1 MKEIF
6 TLFESNFPDLK
17 LLSRGKVREV
27 YDLGN
32 SLLFVASDRISAFDV
47 IMGEAVPGKGVFLN
61 KISKYWFENTKH
73 IINNHLITDDLS
85 KYPQNLMHY
94 SKELNGR
101 SMIVKKCKP
110 LPIEFVVRGYI
121 AGSGWKEY
129 QANSTICGVEI
140 PKGKLK
146 YSKLDNPIFTPATKA
161 ETGHDE
167 NIDFEKAADILGKER
182 AIYLRDIA
190 IKLYEFGRDTLA
202 KKGII
207 LADTKFEF
215 GEDENGEL
223 ILIDE
228 VMTPDSSRFW
238 NADSYKEGEEPHNFD
253 KQTLRDWLETQDWNK
268 EAPAPKVPEDIIG
281 KIISQYKLISEKIF
295 LN

>member
-1 MKEIF
+1 MKDVF
-6 TLFESNFPDLK
+6 ALYESNFPDLK
-17 LLSRGKVREV
+17 LLSKGKVREI
-27 YDLGN
+27 YDLGD

-61 KISKYWFENTKH
+61 NISKYWFENSHK
-73 IINNHLITDDLS
+73 IIKNHFITDDFS
-85 KYPQNLMHY
+85 KYPD
-94 SKELNGR
+94 ELQKYHRELIGR

-110 LPIEFVVRGYI
+110 LPVEFVVRGYI

-129 QANSTICGVEI
+129 QANSTICGVKLPE
-140 PKGKLK
+140 GKLK
-146 YSKLDNPIFTPATKA
+146 YSKIDNPIFTPATKA

-167 NIDFEKAADILGKER
+167 NIDFDRAADILGKER
-182 AIYLRDIA
+182 AEYLKKIS
-190 IKLYEFGRDTLA
+190 IQLYEFGRDTLA

-215 GEDENGEL
+215 GEDENGDI

-238 NADSYKEGEEPHNFD
+238 NSDIYKEGQEPDNFD
-253 KQTLRDWLETQDWNK
+253 KQTLRDWLETQDWDK
-268 EAPAPKVPEDIIG
+268 EPPAPKVPDEIIN

-295 LN
+295 N

>member
-1 MKEIF
+1 MKDVF
-6 TLFESNFPDLK
+6 ALYESNFPDLK
-17 LLSRGKVREV
+17 LLSKGKVREI
-27 YDLGN
+27 YDLGD

-61 KISKYWFENTKH
+61 NISKYWFENSHK
-73 IINNHLITDDLS
+73 IIKNHFITDDFS
-85 KYPQNLMHY
+85 KYP
-94 SKELNGR
+94 SELQKYHRELIGR

-110 LPIEFVVRGYI
+110 LPVEFVVRGYI

-129 QANSTICGVEI
+129 QANSTICGVKLPE
-140 PKGKLK
+140 GKLK
-146 YSKLDNPIFTPATKA
+146 YSKIDNPIFTPATKA

-167 NIDFEKAADILGKER
+167 NIDFDRAAEILGKER
-182 AIYLRDIA
+182 AEYLKKIS
-190 IKLYEFGRDTLA
+190 IQLYEFGRDTLA

-215 GEDENGEL
+215 GEDENGEI

-238 NADSYKEGEEPHNFD
+238 NSDTYKEGQEPHNFD
-253 KQTLRDWLETQDWNK
+253 KQTLRDWLETQDWDK
-268 EAPAPKVPEDIIG
+268 EPPAPKVPEEIIN

-295 LN
+295 N

>member
-1 MKEIF
+1 MKDVF
-6 TLFESNFPDLK
+6 ALYESNFPDLK
-17 LLSRGKVREV
+17 LLSKGKVREI
-27 YDLGN
+27 YDLGD

-61 KISKYWFENTKH
+61 NISKYWFENSHK
-73 IINNHLITDDLS
+73 IIKNHFITDDFS
-85 KYPQNLMHY
+85 KYPH
-94 SKELNGR
+94 ELQKYHRELIGR

-110 LPIEFVVRGYI
+110 LPVEFVVRGYI

-129 QANSTICGVEI
+129 QANSTICGVKLPE
-140 PKGKLK
+140 GKLK
-146 YSKLDNPIFTPATKA
+146 YSKIDNPIFTPATKA

-167 NIDFEKAADILGKER
+167 NIDFDRAADILGKER
-182 AIYLRDIA
+182 AEYLKKIS
-190 IKLYEFGRDTLA
+190 IQLYEFGRDTLA

-215 GEDENGEL
+215 GEDENGDI

-238 NADSYKEGEEPHNFD
+238 NYDTYKEGQEPDNFD
-253 KQTLRDWLETQDWNK
+253 KQTLRDWLETQDWDK
-268 EAPAPKVPEDIIG
+268 EPPAPKVPDEIIN

-295 LN
+295 N